1 MTNELSNLRQKYGAS
16 GMGELASL
24 RQAGAG
30 ASELANLQNSGA
42 LGGELANLQQTTPN
56 AMNSLTALQQQYSAP
71 ADELSRIKQ
80 SGAVAQAPS
89 QQGPNALNRLMQQYG
104 VSTPGVA
111 PYSGQTMI
119 DPATLKTPELKP
131 VDIGDFTAK
140 EPVIPTAPVAPTMP
154 EVKMSIE
161 RPTTPPTVT
170 LNLGTQKYPGRQD
183 ENDWRYSYV
192 NWDEYQVPVTANI
205 TSNGRYLWYDGK
217 MLPSQAYGTTN
228 TNLLAPYAE
237 QWRAQVAEWDKVYA
251 DSQAQAQ
258 KAYDDAMA
266 LYTPQMSEFNANKD
280 AYVQQAADYEQ
291 RLAEYNAAYKKA
303 QEDSQALYE
312 QQQAEYAKQKALYEQ
327 QQAHPEMVYAD
338 QAAYDAYKQDFANR
352 IANTDMYTQTPQWG
366 TQIAPPSYARGGKVK
381 SMAKK
386 YGVRGYAEGDI
397 VEIDGEDYAPVV
409 PPVESAPLV
418 PYADM
423 AALRNRYQ
431 VENAALNDMI
441 TKYIDNPSSGKRDDS
456 EMYFRLA
463 SAFLSPTKTKQGFME
478 NLGMA
483 GKEMAEYSG
492 AKRATEQEQM
502 KMRLEAQKLRRDMT
516 KDEMELEY
524 KMRKAAGSGLVNPL
538 TGTAYTSEDWKNARL
553 RYAEYREV
561 NSVTGER
568 GGDVR
573 VEDFLPGRA
582 LYDPPAPRYA
592 STPQAPRTIADATGV
607 NMPSAPVPPGAGTP
621 SGASTSGPGDMPPK
635 VSVAEQTAYVQATA
649 KAKAERETA
658 EKALRTNMQRILN
671 IAGVDPET
679 GKDEIETLIRA
690 STSGGAQNL
699 ITQGERFFGKT
710 NAGAKAIQALTS
722 RLNRITYQLV
732 GNKLDRGITD
742 TDIVFLKEINGN
754 IADPN
759 FTAEERL
766 FAWKDALNYIEQIV
780 RNDPNRHGASGKPLY
795 PGEGKTPA
803 PREGKTPAPREGKI
817 PASNLPRRNSK
828 GWELR
833 HDPVNNAWAYV
844 GPNDEIEEVQ

>member
-24 RQAGAG
+24 QQAGAG

-71 ADELSRIKQ
+71 ADELSKIKQ
-80 SGAVAQAPS
+80 SGAVAQAPT
-89 QQGPNALNRLMQQYG
+89 QQGPNALNQLMQQYG

-119 DPATLKTPELKP
+119 DPTTLKTPELKP

-170 LNLGTQKYPGRQD
+170 LNLGTQKYPGRQG
-183 ENDWRYSYV
+183 ENDWRYRYV
-192 NWDEYQVPVTANI
+192 NWTPTPVPVTANI
-205 TSNGRYLWYDGK
+205 TSSRGNLWYDGK
-217 MLPSQAYGTTN
+217 ILHSSYGKSDPNFLSQ
-228 TNLLAPYAE
+228 YAD
-237 QWRAQVAEWDKVYA
+237 QWKAQVAEWDTVYA
-251 DSQAQAQ
+251 DTQAQAQ

-266 LYTPQMSEFNANKD
+266 LYTPQLSEFNANKD

-303 QEDSQALYE
+303 QEDSQTLYE
-312 QQQAEYAKQKALYEQ
+312 QQQAEYAKQKAVYEQ

-397 VEIDGEDYAPVV
+397 VEIDGEDYAQVV
-409 PPVESAPLV
+409 PPVESAP
-418 PYADM
+418 PAPSADM
-423 AALRNRYQ
+423 TALRNRYR
-431 VENAALNDMI
+431 VENAALNDMMM
-441 TKYIDNPSSGKRDDS
+441 KYIDNPSSGKRDDS

-492 AKRATEQEQM
+492 AKRATGQEQM
-502 KMRLEAQKLRRDMT
+502 KMRIEAQKLRRNLT
-516 KDEMELEY
+516 KDELDTAFEVEQQGELARRWNLEQLQGDE
-524 KMRKAAGSGLVNPL
+524 KAAEDKRRWEIDNARKAQDSKVQAEKTRAEVDKINRELQANGMPELNVSQSAA
-538 TGTAYTSEDWKNARL
+538 TAYGMRM
-553 RYAEYREV
+553 
-561 NSVTGER
+561 
-568 GGDVR
+568 
-573 VEDFLPGRA
+573 
-582 LYDPPAPRYA
+582 
-592 STPQAPRTIADATGV
+592 ADAQADYERASNGGEIQHGQIVAGV
-607 NMPSAPVPPGAGTP
+607 EMIPFFGPGAGAVVRATP
-621 SGASTSGPGDMPPK
+621 GIKPSPAQQQVEQAEDNFINAVLRRESGATIRDDEFIRARNQYFPRPGDSPEVIAQKKRNRLTTIEGMRVGAGPGGYLIGGGTSNNP
-635 VSVAEQTAYVQATA
+635 VSISSDV
-649 KAKAERETA
+649 
-658 EKALRTNMQRILN
+658 LQRMN
-671 IAGVDPET
+671 E
-679 GKDEIETLIRA
+679 
-690 STSGGAQNL
+690 
-699 ITQGERFFGKT
+699 
-710 NAGAKAIQALTS
+710 
-722 RLNRITYQLV
+722 
-732 GNKLDRGITD
+732 
-742 TDIVFLKEINGN
+742 
-754 IADPN
+754 
-759 FTAEERL
+759 
-766 FAWKDALNYIEQIV
+766 
-780 RNDPNRHGASGKPLY
+780 LY
-795 PGEGKTPA
+795 P
-803 PREGKTPAPREGKI
+803 R
-817 PASNLPRRNSK
+817 
-828 GWELR
+828 
-833 HDPVNNAWAYV
+833 
-844 GPNDEIEEVQ
+844 